1 MNVRWL
7 PKSSA
12 DLVAHVDFLTDQSP
26 AAAYRFLES
35 VEKTCEI
42 IVSSPFIGSVVDALR
57 PHQDGIRM
65 WPVRHFRSYLL
76 LYRPVND
83 QIEIVR
89 LLHGASD
96 WEVLDL

>member
-1 MNVRWL
+1 MKVRWL

-26 AAAYRFLES
+26 AVAYRFLES

-42 IVSSPFIGSVVDALR
+42 ILSSPFIGSLVDAVR
-57 PHQDGIRM
+57 PHHEGVRV
-65 WPVRHFRSYLL
+65 WPVRHFRNYLL
-76 LYRPVND
+76 LYRPVNH

-89 LLHGASD
+89 LMHGASD
-96 WEVLDL
+96 WEALEL